1 MYSPSKPTAFTM
13 ASATALMLTSSS
25 SPTVKIRDQK
35 DSIGREVDMIT
46 RENNGFNVVIFPKH
60 PYEEFGKVI

>member
-1 MYSPSKPTAFTM
+1 MYSPPKPTAFTM

-35 DSIGREVDMIT
+35 DSMEREVDMIT
-46 RENNGFNVVIFPKH
+46 RENDGFNIVVFSKH
-60 PYEEFGKVI
+60 PYEEFRKVI

>member
-1 MYSPSKPTAFTM
+1 M

-25 SPTVKIRDQK
+25 SPTVKMRDQK

-60 PYEEFGKVI
+60 PYEEFREVI